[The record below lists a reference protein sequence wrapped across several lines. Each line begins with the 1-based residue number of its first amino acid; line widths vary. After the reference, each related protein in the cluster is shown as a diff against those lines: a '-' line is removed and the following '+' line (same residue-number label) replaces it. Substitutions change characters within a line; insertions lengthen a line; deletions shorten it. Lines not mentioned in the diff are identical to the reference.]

1 MNKIFQEYFLDDPVF
16 RLVASYSKIYQQI
29 FWKKF
34 IFKVGSTESIQ
45 KILKRYLRR
54 NLHFRKFYYTP
65 GYICGCS

>member
-1 MNKIFQEYFLDDPVF
+1 MNKIFQEYFLDHPVF

-45 KILKRYLRR
+45 KILKR
-54 NLHFRKFYYTP
+54 
-65 GYICGCS
+65 